1 MLKLFRSD
9 TKSPLTRL
17 HLIREGEQPAID
29 IVFMHGLDGDA
40 YKTWGFNSEP
50 SWCTWIAEKFP
61 NISIWSLEYRIRSSW
76 WFGGAM
82 PLYDRAVNVLATVSS
97 ELISNTKV
105 IVICHSYGGLV
116 AKEMV
121 RAALDTAPEYRLFAN
136 RIAGFVFLGTP
147 QNGSAIPQYVAA
159 LNIVYRGSR
168 ALSELRQNEPAARQ
182 LSQWFRQSAA
192 KFGWRLRVFFETLNT
207 RGIRVVDESSSDP
220 AIIGV
225 TPIGIDTNH
234 IDLSKPT
241 EPDVRV
247 KRILSLIQE
256 VIDASSPRSWQVFG
270 SIQQSSVN
278 TSFHFNFSDDRLQPH
293 HTKGEVFDPATN
305 RTQAKLSPDEAL
317 TRQEARPNSA
327 ALPQATVADALE
339 RDFAGRYE
347 RALQR
352 SIFPELHSID
362 EFAPLAIEVLDT
374 AGASLSSDLRRA
386 ILFRAARSAAIH
398 SHLDEAQR
406 FLAAGQMLSGA
417 VSDAPARARIAV
429 AKDRTDDAI
438 QILRDAPDDDARSVL
453 LSILAVE
460 RSDDEA
466 LRWFTENGLSPARLT
481 ALGVLTLCQLYLR
494 RSDFEAVSR
503 VLSQTTPDQLAQA
516 PYLYFLRGAMRFAR
530 LLPVPEQATALSG
543 LPMDVRNAR
552 PIVGDPE
559 LTAALDTAIND
570 IRRALPLASTLGLR
584 HAPRIIESYIIWC
597 ELLHPTRKQTAL
609 AQLHRDM
616 EDNALAVSRVQY
628 ALAYLR
634 DYTPA
639 NLEAYLQRRD
649 SFGGLSDEE
658 LRAALAIRLHKD
670 DPAGLASFIATK
682 RQQAEASF
690 GKNGILSLEIQ
701 ALAKSGDAT
710 SAKIILDNNLI
721 LFDPS
726 QVAGLRTEIAKA
738 EGADPVAEHLRL
750 YESEKTADALRALV
764 NALVQ
769 KQDQIGITKYAELLF
784 AETKDP
790 QDIALAAQA
799 SIRAGDGDNFVRLIE
814 AHPVLRDYDVNFLRN
829 YGWQLFRL
837 GRLREAKEIAE
848 QIERNYPARRDL
860 QFESAIALETGEWET
875 LAGPLLAVL
884 EPARN
889 LDGLALIRAAHLAQA
904 SGQGPLLDLISAAL
918 AKGEDDPNVL
928 LGAYFLFVEEGL
940 EEERPEAHEWFRK
953 ALALSGPD
961 GPVQTFEIKELL
973 SQQTEWNEHTR
984 NVTENMI
991 RGDLPLAIAGQ
1002 GFRTTVVD
1010 IILRNLIRNSALVDG
1025 RRRAAIPL
1033 FTGKR
1038 LPAPAGTPASLAVD
1052 ITALLVL
1059 GWLGL
1064 LPKVFDAFPNV
1075 VLPAGLLTELFEGR
1089 RRIRQAQRTRLRKA
1103 IEIRNAIAKGQ
1114 LRVLRTPSLARD
1126 ALSTEVGIE
1135 LSALIRE
1142 AKIVNGVVIRPA
1154 PVSRIGL
1161 EDRAEADMSAYSEHL
1176 CDMHGLLK
1184 VLVDLN
1190 AIDEETEKAA
1200 KQYFNVQ
1207 DKGWPASAVPEPG
1220 RPMLVD
1226 GLSLVYLQHT
1236 GLLQTFLRTFPIVYI
1251 HVSTEEEANVLIE
1264 HDQNVSE
1271 VLRVIDDI
1279 RNAVRR
1285 ANAAGHVIFGP
1296 RRADTGEN
1304 DPDGMQSTLNLLTNL
1319 KGAEAV
1325 VFDDRALNKEPFAAD
1340 ESGHRARMLTTLDI
1354 LDELLARDALTQD
1367 QYRAL
1372 RYRLRMGGAM
1382 LVPADASELV
1392 AAAKRNRQNE
1402 APEFRAIR
1410 DSFDLARLSE
1420 TPQFPGEMRWFMSYV
1435 QAAKGAIMQIWNDE
1449 PDEERARA
1457 IASAIFDIRPVPEDW
1472 FGRWNGNPPPN
1483 WIVAVRRALI
1493 GGFALPVEISDRDK
1507 LRAYQAWIDDVMISE
1522 VRFLSPETYQ
1532 QVVEYLR
1539 HFALMP
1545 WDEDA
1550 ED

>member
-1 MLKLFRSD
+1 M
-9 TKSPLTRL
+9 
-17 HLIREGEQPAID
+17 ID
-29 IVFMHGLDGDA
+29 VVFMHGLDGDA
-40 YKTWGFNSEP
+40 YRTWGFNSEP
-50 SWCTWIAEKFP
+50 SWSTWIAEKFP
-61 NISIWSLEYRIRSSW
+61 NTRIWSLEYRIRSSW

-97 ELISNTKV
+97 ELISNTKI

-121 RAALDTAPEYRLFAN
+121 RAALDTAPEYRLFAD

-147 QNGSAIPQYVAA
+147 QNGSAIAQYVAA
-159 LNIVYRGSR
+159 LDIVYRGSR
-168 ALSELRQNEPAARQ
+168 ALSELRQNQPTARQ
-182 LSQWFRQSAA
+182 LGQWFRQSAG
-192 KFGWRLRVFFETLNT
+192 KFGWRLRVFFETLKT
-207 RGIRVVDESSSDP
+207 SGIWVVDESSSDP
-220 AIIGV
+220 AIAGV
-225 TPIGIDTNH
+225 TAIGIDANH

-247 KRILSLIQE
+247 KRTLSLIQE
-256 VIDASSPRSWQVFG
+256 VLDALSPPGGWQIIG
-270 SIQQSSVN
+270 SIQQPSV
-278 TSFHFNFSDDRLQPH
+278 SVSFNFHSPNVRLQAH
-293 HTKGEVFDPATN
+293 QSKRETFDPAKD
-305 RTQAKLSPDEAL
+305 RTEAKLGPDEAF
-317 TRQEARPNSA
+317 TRHQASPENA
-327 ALPQATVADALE
+327 ALPQAAVADALE
-339 RDFAGRYE
+339 RDFTSRYE

-352 SIFPELHSID
+352 SIFPELHNMD
-362 EFAPLAIEVLDT
+362 EFVPLAIEVLDP
-374 AGASLSSDLRRA
+374 AGASLSPDLRRA
-386 ILFRAARSAAIH
+386 ILFRATRSAAIRG
-398 SHLDEAQR
+398 HLQEAQR
-406 FLAAGQMLSGA
+406 FLAVGQGLSGS
-417 VSDAPARARIAV
+417 VSDAPARGRIAV
-429 AKDRTDDAI
+429 AEGRTDDAI
-438 QILRDAPDDDARSVL
+438 QILRDAPSDDARSVL

-466 LRWFTENGLSPARLT
+466 LGWFSENGLSPARLT
-481 ALGVLTLCQLYLR
+481 AFGVLTLCQLYLR
-494 RSDFEAVSR
+494 RSDLEAVSR
-503 VLSQTTPDQLAQA
+503 VLLQATSDQLAQA

-552 PIVGDPE
+552 PIVGDSE
-559 LTAALDTAIND
+559 LSAALNDAIND
-570 IRRALPLASTLGLR
+570 LRQALPLASTLGLR
-584 HAPRIIESYIIWC
+584 RAPRIIESYIIWC
-597 ELLHPTRKQTAL
+597 ELLHPTRKQAAL
-609 AQLHRDM
+609 AQLRRDM
-616 EDNALAVSRVQY
+616 EDNALAVLLVQY

-634 DYTPA
+634 DYKPA
-639 NLEAYLQRRD
+639 SLEAYLQRRE

-670 DPAGLASFIATK
+670 DAAGLASFIATK

-710 SAKIILDNNLI
+710 SAKIIFENNLS
-721 LFDPS
+721 LFDAG

-764 NALVQ
+764 NALVR
-769 KQDQIGITKYAELLF
+769 KQDHIGIAKYAELLF
-784 AETKDP
+784 AETKDR

-799 SIRAGDGDNFVRLIE
+799 SIRAGDGDNLVRLIA
-814 AHPVLRDYDVNFLRN
+814 AHPALKDYDVNFLRN

-848 QIERNYPARRDL
+848 QVERKYPACRDL

-875 LAGPLLAVL
+875 LAAPLAAAL

-889 LDGLALIRAAHLAQA
+889 LDGLSLIRAAHLAQA
-904 SGQGPLLDLISAAL
+904 SGQGPLMDLIAAAL
-918 AKGEDDPNVL
+918 AKGENDPNVL
-928 LGAYFLFVEEGL
+928 LGAYSLFVEEGL

-961 GPVQTFEIKELL
+961 GPVQTFEMKELL

-984 NVTENMI
+984 NVTENMT
-991 RGDLPLAIAGQ
+991 RGDLPLAVAGP
-1002 GFRTTVVD
+1002 GLRTTIVD
-1010 IILRNLIRNSALVDG
+1010 IILRNLIRNSKLVDG

-1033 FTGKR
+1033 FTGRR
-1038 LPAPAGTPASLAVD
+1038 LPAPVGTPASLALD
-1052 ITALLVL
+1052 ITAFLVL

-1064 LPKVFDAFPNV
+1064 LPKVFDAFPKIV
-1075 VLPAGLLTELFEGR
+1075 VPAGVLTELFEGR

-1103 IEIRNAIAKGQ
+1103 IEIRDAIAKGQ
-1114 LRVLRTPSLARD
+1114 LKVLRTPSLGRD
-1126 ALSTEVGIE
+1126 PLSTEVGIE
-1135 LSALIRE
+1135 LSALLRE
-1142 AKIVNGVVIRPA
+1142 AKTANGLVVRSA
-1154 PVSRIGL
+1154 PVNRIGL
-1161 EDRAEADMSAYSEHL
+1161 DERGEADMTGYSERL

-1184 VLVDLN
+1184 ALVDLN
-1190 AIDEETEKAA
+1190 AIDEETEKSA
-1200 KQYFNVQ
+1200 KRYFDVQ
-1207 DKGWPASAVPEPG
+1207 DRGWPASAVPEPG
-1220 RPMLVD
+1220 RPVLVD
-1226 GLSLVYLQHT
+1226 GLSLTYLQHT
-1236 GLLQTFLRTFPIVYI
+1236 GLLQSLLRTFRTVYI

-1279 RNAVRR
+1279 RIAVRR

-1319 KGAEAV
+1319 KGVEAV

-1340 ESGHRARMLTTLDI
+1340 ETGHRARMLSTLDI
-1354 LDELLARDALTQD
+1354 LEELLTRGALVQD

-1372 RYRLRMGGAM
+1372 RYRLRIGGAM
-1382 LVPADASELV
+1382 LVPADASELS

-1410 DSFDLARLSE
+1410 DGFDLARLSE
-1420 TPQFPGEMRWFMSYV
+1420 MPQFPSEMRWFMSYV
-1435 QAAKGAIMQIWNDE
+1435 QAVKGAIMQIWNDE

-1457 IASAIFDIRPVPEDW
+1457 MASAIFDIRPMPDDW
-1472 FGRWNGNPPPN
+1472 CGRWNGNPPPN
-1483 WIVAVRRALI
+1483 WIAAVRRALVA
-1493 GGFALPVEISDRDK
+1493 GFALPVEISDRAK
-1507 LRAYQAWIDDVMISE
+1507 LRAYQKWIDDIMMSE
-1522 VRFLSPETYQ
+1522 LRSLSPETYQ

-1539 HFALMP
+1539 NFALMS
-1545 WDEDA
+1545 WDEDD